1 MGLNLKSIF
10 SAGAEK
16 LVGAVGDALDKNFT
30 SKEEREAA
38 KLALQQEIN
47 RNFEALQDKVLKENE
62 LENADRDSARM
73 REREIVKATGHSDY
87 MMVFLA
93 IVAILIFGFIVWH
106 LIRANVPTENRE
118 LLTNIVGLVEGI
130 LLSIYTYYW
139 GSSAGSRLKDIKK

>member
-16 LVGAVGDALDKNFT
+16 LVSAVGDAFDKNFT
-30 SKEEREAA
+30 NKEEKEAA
-38 KLALQQEIN
+38 KLAVMQEIN
-47 RNFEALQDKVLKENE
+47 RNFEMLQSQILKENE

-93 IVAILIFGFIVWH
+93 IVAIIIFSFIVFH
-106 LIRANVPTENRE
+106 LVRSSVPSENRE